1 MLLVISLGSIL
12 KIVLDNIKV
21 ISLDLFQFIYL
32 ETTKEHGHYM
42 FKFDWKRDS
51 KKGIMKLVNNDIMKL
66 YANCGKY

>member
-1 MLLVISLGSIL
+1 
-12 KIVLDNIKV
+12 
-21 ISLDLFQFIYL
+21 
-32 ETTKEHGHYM
+32 M